1 MAKSYELHHLLDENL
16 RLKRWPSRQMQRIQA
31 LDYLASKFADDQ
43 RYSEAA
49 VNALLRRWHV
59 FDDPALLRRELYERG
74 YLDRTRDG
82 RAYWRQREVYLP
94 LAEKA

>member
-1 MAKSYELHHLLDENL
+1 MRKFELHPLLDETL
-16 RLKRWPSRQMQRIQA
+16 RLKRWPSRLAQRLLA

-59 FDDPALLRRELYERG
+59 FEDPALLRRELYDRG
-74 YLDRTRDG
+74 YLDRTIDG
-82 RAYWRQREVYLP
+82 RAYWRQR
-94 LAEKA
+94 